1 MFGPQPEN
9 TKAEDRNHQKA
20 RSLMDLVVG
29 ALCRLGASVSLHMG
43 LFTCLSLCGLVWAS
57 SQHTMW
63 WPGPKGEHPVKEGT
77 RQKNNL
83 ESHAVILPL
92 HLVHQDNY
100 KVLAQ
105 VQGERT

>member
-1 MFGPQPEN
+1 
-9 TKAEDRNHQKA
+9 
-20 RSLMDLVVG
+20 
-29 ALCRLGASVSLHMG
+29 
-43 LFTCLSLCGLVWAS
+43 
-57 SQHTMW
+57 MW

-105 VQGERT
+105 VQGERTQTPTSPRTLVILKEKHMGWDVC